1 MAGYRDLP
9 MGRHEEKAM
18 SSPRFREAFEK
29 FVTREQE
36 LQALLQKRIE
46 GDRQML
52 IEMAGAGGNRS

>member
-1 MAGYRDLP
+1 

-52 IEMAGAGGNRS
+52 IEMAGAGGDRG